1 MYVIFVFMYVCKYV
15 CIYIYLHMY
24 ICMYVTVR
32 IAGSR
37 IGARHV
43 VADFGAR
50 MFDSPSPR
58 GGCPDL
64 IPDQGGPWT
73 QSRACTLR

>member
-1 MYVIFVFMYVCKYV
+1 MYVCMYV
-15 CIYIYLHMY
+15 SMY
-24 ICMYVTVR
+24 IMYVTVCV
-32 IAGSR
+32 AGSR